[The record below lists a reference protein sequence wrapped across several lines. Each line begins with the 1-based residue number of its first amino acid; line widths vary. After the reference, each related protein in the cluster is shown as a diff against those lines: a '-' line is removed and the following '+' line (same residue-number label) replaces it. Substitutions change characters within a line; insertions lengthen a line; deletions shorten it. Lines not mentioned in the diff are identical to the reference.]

1 MKLSNTALSDHL
13 CFDQLNQILEQISTG
28 KIVRDLPQ
36 EIPLSDESAQTQ
48 LCKNILTL
56 ARQYN
61 ESFYFLLDLSR
72 GKLDTA
78 PPIRNY
84 FSNPFKNLHAELLH
98 LTWQIQQIAKGDY
111 DQKVSFYGDFSDAIN
126 SMIKILQEKEELDRI
141 SREKDIKLQ
150 KYADELASLNKQ
162 LNEMAITD
170 SLTGALN
177 RRQFDVQMEH
187 ELQRS
192 QRFGK
197 TFSLVMF
204 DIDFFKQ
211 FNDDFGH
218 QAGDQVLIG
227 ISQFVKHEIRKTDRL
242 YRYGGEEFALIL
254 PETDLNSAAQLTEKI
269 RKKMAETHVNYKG
282 NCLPKITASFGVA
295 SYSQQIH
302 DPAHLINAADKALYH
317 AKNSGRNC
325 VRLFEGNF
333 VT

>member
-1 MKLSNTALSDHL
+1 MNVYRSKPPAPTDL
-13 CFDQLNQILEQISTG
+13 DQLNQILEQISTG
-28 KIVRDLPQ
+28 KMVQNLPQ
-36 EIPLSDESAQTQ
+36 DIPLPDEPAQVQ
-48 LCKNILTL
+48 LYKNIFML

-61 ESFYFLLDLSR
+61 ESYHFLVDLAR

-84 FSNPFKNLHAELLH
+84 FSNPFKNLHSELLH

-111 DQKVSFYGDFSDAIN
+111 EQKVSFSGDFSYAIN

-141 SREKDIKLQ
+141 NREKDIKLQ
-150 KYADELASLNKQ
+150 KYADELAALNKKLQ
-162 LNEMAITD
+162 ELAITD
-170 SLTGALN
+170 SLTGVLN

-192 QRFGK
+192 QRFSK

-204 DIDFFKQ
+204 DIDYFKQ

-218 QAGDQVLIG
+218 QAGDQVLVAIC
-227 ISQFVKHEIRKTDRL
+227 QYVKREIRQTDRL
-242 YRYGGEEFALIL
+242 YRYGGEEFTLIL
-254 PETDLNSAAQLTEKI
+254 PETNIDNAAQLAEKI
-269 RKKMAETHVNYKG
+269 RRNIAETTVLYHGYQ
-282 NCLPKITASFGVA
+282 LPQITASFGVA

-325 VRLFEGNF
+325 VRLLKDSFA
-333 VT
+333 T